1 MMIFLGI
8 LLFFITIILSML
20 GKGGGEFFVPIFLAY
35 GIPYHQAASASLF
48 ILMVSG
54 FIMTLIYHKKALID
68 WYTGIIM
75 ILSVA
80 SGSFLGGFIS
90 AKVSVIVLKIIFS
103 TLLLI
108 SAFLIS
114 RKKKNLNFKFGPILK
129 RKCCDYEY
137 EIPILI
143 VIPSVFFI
151 GFIAGMVGISGG
163 GLIVPLLIIL
173 GNMPMRLAFATNS
186 IMVLFSATT
195 GFIGKGLSVGIDW
208 KFNITMA
215 TFAALGSIIGS
226 HFSTKVKT
234 ENLKKIFVYVILI
247 AAIWMIIK
255 IFI

>member
-1 MMIFLGI
+1 
-8 LLFFITIILSML
+8 ML

-35 GIPYHQAASASLF
+35 GIPFHQAASASLF
-48 ILMVSG
+48 ILMISG
-54 FIMTLIYHKKALID
+54 FMMILIYHRKSLID
-68 WYTGIIM
+68 WYTGIILV
-75 ILSVA
+75 LSVA

-90 AKVSVIVLKIIFS
+90 AKVSVVLLKIIFS
-103 TLLLI
+103 ILLLI

-114 RKKKNLNFKFGPILK
+114 RKKKNSNIKIGPVLK
-129 RKCCDYEY
+129 RKCCNHEY
-137 EIPILI
+137 EIPLLI
-143 VIPSVFFI
+143 IIPSVFLI
-151 GFIAGMVGISGG
+151 GFIAAMVGISGG

-186 IMVLFSATT
+186 LMVLFSATT

-215 TFAALGSIIGS
+215 TFAALGSLIGS

-247 AAIWMIIK
+247 AAIWMIVK

>member
-1 MMIFLGI
+1 MIVLGI
-8 LLFFITIILSML
+8 VLFFITIVLSML

-35 GIPYHQAASASLF
+35 GISYQQAASASLF

-54 FIMTLIYHKKALID
+54 LIMMLVYHKKALID
-68 WYTGIIM
+68 WYTGTIM

-90 AKVSVIVLKIIFS
+90 AKISVVLLKIIFS
-103 TLLLI
+103 TLLLL
-108 SAFLIS
+108 SAFFIS
-114 RKKKNLNFKFGPILK
+114 RKKRNLNIKFGPVLK
-129 RKCCDYEY
+129 RKCCDHEY
-137 EIPILI
+137 DIPLII
-143 VIPSVFFI
+143 VIPTVFII

-163 GLIVPLLIIL
+163 GLIVPLLIII

-186 IMVLFSATT
+186 MMVLFSATT
-195 GFIGKGLSVGIDW
+195 GFIGRGLSVGIDW

-215 TFAALGSIIGS
+215 TFAALGSLIGS

-234 ENLKKIFVYVILI
+234 ENLKKIFVYVILF
-247 AAIWMIIK
+247 AAVWMIIK

>member
-1 MMIFLGI
+1 
-8 LLFFITIILSML
+8 
-20 GKGGGEFFVPIFLAY
+20 
-35 GIPYHQAASASLF
+35 
-48 ILMVSG
+48 MVSG
-54 FIMTLIYHKKALID
+54 FMMMLIYHKKALID

-90 AKVSVIVLKIIFS
+90 AKISVTILKVTFS
-103 TLLLI
+103 LLLLL

-114 RKKKNLNFKFGPILK
+114 RKKKNLNIKFGPLLK
-129 RKCCDYEY
+129 RKCCDHEY
-137 EIPILI
+137 NIPLLI
-143 VIPSVFFI
+143 VIPAVFLI

-195 GFIGKGLSVGIDW
+195 GFIGRGLSVGIDW
-208 KFNITMA
+208 KFNIIMA
-215 TFAALGSIIGS
+215 TFAAMGSLIGS

-247 AAIWMIIK
+247 AAIWIIIN